1 MAFNVLV
8 VDDSSVMRAII
19 IRTLNLSGLPIGE
32 IFEAGN
38 GQAALGVLESSWV
51 DLALVDINMPVMNG
65 EELIE
70 RMRANPAM
78 ADLPVIVVST
88 ESSQTRIN
96 ALQGKG
102 IKFIH
107 KPFTP
112 EKLKETIISLT
123 GVTDEQSSGESS
135 VQGSGPDF

>member
-32 IFEAGN
+32 IYEAGN

-96 ALQGKG
+96 SLRGKG
-102 IKFIH
+102 IQFIH

-123 GVTDEQSSGESS
+123 GVTDEQSAGEGS